1 MVANSVRI
9 GATSSDEKNATAAAY
24 TTRAT
29 RPIGAV
35 RGSVIMKNRKMRI
48 SGDVTRTDQNSHPL
62 TEPTCQR
69 AVIACPLSTTMPIPT
84 ANVTQNV
91 SASASMCSRAT
102 ITRPPT
108 TMTVYVSA
116 RPTDI

>member
-1 MVANSVRI
+1 MTRSATRSCAIARAWRASKDGTIGGTLGSIVTGGTLVATSVRI

-48 SGDVTRTDQNSHPL
+48 SGEVTRTDQNSHPL

-69 AVIACPLSTTMPIPT
+69 AVIACPLSTTMPI
-84 ANVTQNV
+84 
-91 SASASMCSRAT
+91 
-102 ITRPPT
+102 
-108 TMTVYVSA
+108 
-116 RPTDI
+116 